1 MLIYTRTT
9 SGKKRKSNKSK
20 SFSQAQETHKKFL
33 ESVGY
38 TGKRKNVDR
47 SYNMPNLKEEPRG
60 APLSNSIPAGGGFKR
75 SIDDHKWRRGRT
87 ESDATIAEI
96 ERKKTRIAPA
106 FNKGANMYISDG
118 MDPASLGRKI

>member
-1 MLIYTRTT
+1 MLIYTSQS
-9 SGKKRKSNKSK
+9 SGKKKKSK
-20 SFSQAQETHKKFL
+20 SKRLLQSQLEHKVFL

-38 TGKRKNVDR
+38 TGKLKKSSRPN
-47 SYNMPNLKEEPRG
+47 NMPDLKDEPRG
-60 APLSNSIPAGGGFKR
+60 APLSNTIPSGGGYKR
-75 SIDDHKWRRGRT
+75 SIDDYKWRRART

-106 FNKGANMYISDG
+106 FNKGPVMYVSDG

>member
-1 MLIYTRTT
+1 MLIYTSQS
-9 SGKKRKSNKSK
+9 SGRRKPSKSK
-20 SFSQAQETHKKFL
+20 RLLQSQMEHKAFL

-47 SYNMPNLKEEPRG
+47 PYNMPNLKDEPRG
-60 APLSNSIPAGGGFKR
+60 APLSNAIPAGGGYKR

-106 FNKGANMYISDG
+106 FNKGAAMFISDG